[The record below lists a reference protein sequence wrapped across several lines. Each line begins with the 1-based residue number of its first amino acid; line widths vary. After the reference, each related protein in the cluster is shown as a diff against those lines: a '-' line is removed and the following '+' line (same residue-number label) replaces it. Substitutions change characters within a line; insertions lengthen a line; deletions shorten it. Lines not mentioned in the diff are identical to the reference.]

1 MAAHPSRRPLMGRIG
16 HGLRHP
22 SEMGHAWRE
31 AQAARQ
37 AKMKAAFSECS
48 SAPSVTLKS
57 EDQATKKDVLTQG
70 DLTGVVPC
78 SKRDVDAR
86 KRPGAAHPRRGRTLT
101 GGNILQLQLTSS
113 SSTEKNLEEDLE
125 LGVYQDDG
133 SSSEDSLSARTVTD
147 QLAAPG
153 PLGEDSPRNKGKVS
167 RPTSSSSGKGVADT
181 TQDAGEKV
189 GPNMILFRTSNM
201 VFDKSSWQLYLY
213 LYIVMCVLTD

>member
-16 HGLRHP
+16 QGLRHP

-57 EDQATKKDVLTQG
+57 EDQAAKKDVLTQG

-78 SKRDVDAR
+78 SKKDVDA
-86 KRPGAAHPRRGRTLT
+86 
-101 GGNILQLQLTSS
+101 
-113 SSTEKNLEEDLE
+113 STEKNLEEDLE

-147 QLAAPG
+147 QSAAPG

-181 TQDAGEKV
+181 IQDAGEKG
-189 GPNMILFRTSNM
+189 GPSTSN
-201 VFDKSSWQLYLY
+201 S
-213 LYIVMCVLTD
+213 TDTLSAIDLNDCTPNK